1 MTLHFFD
8 NLSYGAFS
16 NLEAL
21 VDPATRELWVAQATI
36 GRMLDIGE
44 ANRVSEKIASKSF
57 KAFAGKGLTC
67 PKTIT
72 AKDVKGRP
80 NKVKAIP
87 FDTFLKFVH
96 WEAFK
101 GSGKPCENAQALLVA
116 GFTDSF
122 TSLILEQCGVKVT
135 HAERQE
141 TVSFY
146 LTGYHGLFDW
156 VRDEY
161 QRVNGRKPGS
171 GYYQGI
177 NVAINQTLF
186 GVDHFEC
193 DRLSNA
199 GTAQLREIESFHM
212 FAHARIKKGKWAD
225 KTDPADRINAA
236 LDVWS

>member
-21 VDPATRELWVAQATI
+21 VDPATRELWVAQAAI
-36 GRMLDIGE
+36 ERMLDLGE
-44 ANRVSEKIASKSF
+44 DNARKKLASKSF
-57 KAFAGKGLTC
+57 KAFAGKALNLG
-67 PKTIT
+67 KIVT
-72 AKDVKGRP
+72 AKRINGRP
-80 NKVKAIP
+80 CKVRAIP
-87 FDTFLKFVH
+87 FDTFLKLVF
-96 WEAFK
+96 WQSKQDNPA
-101 GSGKPCENAQALLVA
+101 ADALLIA

-135 HAERQE
+135 HAERQD
-141 TVSFY
+141 TVFSY

-199 GTAQLREIESFHM
+199 GTAQLRKIESFHM
-212 FAHARIKKGKWAD
+212 FAHERILKGKWAD